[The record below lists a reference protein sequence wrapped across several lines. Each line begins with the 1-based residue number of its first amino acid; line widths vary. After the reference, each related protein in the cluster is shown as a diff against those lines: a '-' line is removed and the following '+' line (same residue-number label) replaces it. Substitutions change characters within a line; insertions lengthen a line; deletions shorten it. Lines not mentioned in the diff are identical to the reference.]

1 MGNDRDIGFSPVN
14 GLGTP
19 DFLEGPDPEAPFA
32 EWRKWA
38 WRLGMAECHG
48 GYGSSRLYLQSIA
61 EICEFSD
68 KAKASLLESFDTA
81 QRRCRK
87 PPDAPERVA
96 ECVRWYE
103 SVWGQVRTVEKI
115 GRSPAYPKLLLF
127 AYGLG
132 RDGRP
137 FAFAKN
143 RIAEVTGIH
152 EFTVLKFIRLA
163 LKEGWLMV
171 VRDGYPGVNG
181 IGIPTW
187 YRIPSPTRIYS
198 LLALDRQ
205 SYRACD
211 HHATFEDLLRR
222 RLPSSFPSVGETGE

>member
-115 GRSPAYPKLLLF
+115 GPSPAYPKLLLF

-137 FAFAKN
+137 FAFAQH
-143 RIAEVTGIH
+143 RIAQVTGIPA
-152 EFTVLKFIRLA
+152 FTIWNFINLA
-163 LKEGWLMV
+163 VKNGWFIV
-171 VRDGYPGVNG
+171 VRDGASGENG
-181 IGIPTW
+181 LPSW
-187 YRIPSPTRIYS
+187 YRLQSPQHIFEM
-198 LLALDRQ
+198 LALDRH
-205 SYRACD
+205 SYRPSD
-211 HHATFEDLLRR
+211 NHATFDDELSK
-222 RLPSSFPSVGETGE
+222 RLESCSLHT